1 MNPRRRTLKA
11 RIAATFVAWVV
22 LFDLMLVLAI
32 PMIRERFTLGVVDER
47 LGSQALAIAGQIVTQ
62 QIKPEEVVDLGEREP
77 LLGTEDSRRLLYQV
91 TGESG
96 SPVYR
101 SGLLRD
107 VDHLPT
113 RSLATEF
120 IRSGVTSPVFQTIR
134 SRTGGPDAEPV
145 RYRIATLGVRA
156 PNGAF
161 YHLLVA
167 SSLRTT
173 DTLGSILI
181 WTLLGSL
188 VPGVL
193 IAALSGWIVASRV
206 VARLDRISG
215 AIRGVSPSRIHQRIA
230 LPTGHDEIGAMAAD
244 VNAML
249 DRISTTHRGMERYM
263 SEVSHE
269 LRTPVAT
276 LLAEAQV
283 IKRSARPEAIV
294 EFADTV
300 EDEMRRLTRLVDS
313 FLTLARFEHGTAF
326 LARGLVNLND
336 AAIEAVQHTTRFA
349 QRTGVRLS
357 LNLYEPSEAESD
369 PVVRGDAEL
378 IRIALDNILRNAM
391 QFSPDRSAVDLHI
404 SRDAERTTVTI
415 RDRGPGIPA
424 EYIDRI
430 FDRFVQAPG
439 PRAGGKGLGLGLAI
453 AKAVVDAHKATIK
466 AGNHP
471 DGGSVFTI
479 TFTNAPAGR
488 THSAASRTPPEGPA

>member
-1 MNPRRRTLKA
+1 MKPRRRTLKA

-22 LFDLMLVLAI
+22 LFNVVMTLAI

-47 LGSQALAIAGQIVTQ
+47 LGTQALAIADQIVTQ
-62 QIKPEEVVDLGEREP
+62 QVEPEKVVELGETEP
-77 LLGTEDSRRLLYQV
+77 LLGAADTRRLLYQV

-96 SPVYR
+96 SPVFR

-107 VDHLPT
+107 VEHLPT

-120 IRSGVTSPVFQTIR
+120 VRNGVTSPVFQTIR
-134 SRTGGPDAEPV
+134 SRAGGGAEPV

-167 SSLRTT
+167 SSLKTT
-173 DTLGSILI
+173 DILGNILL
-181 WTLLGSL
+181 WTLVGAI

-193 IAALSGWIVASRV
+193 IAALSGWIVASRIV
-206 VARLDRISG
+206 GRLEQISG
-215 AIRGVSPSRIHQRIA
+215 AIRAVSPSRMHQRIA
-230 LPTGHDEIGAMAAD
+230 LPTGDDEIGAMAAD

-249 DRISTTHRGMERYM
+249 DRIATTHRGMERYM

-283 IKRSARPEAIV
+283 IKRAARPETVLA
-294 EFADTV
+294 FADTV

-336 AAIEAVQHTTRFA
+336 SAIEAVQHTTRFA

-357 LNLYEPSEAESD
+357 LHLYEPAEGEGD

-378 IRIALDNILRNAM
+378 IRIALDNILRNAL
-391 QFSPDRSAVDLHI
+391 QFSPDRSAVDLRVT
-404 SRDAERTTVTI
+404 RDAERTTVTI

-424 EYIDRI
+424 EYLDRV

-439 PRAGGKGLGLGLAI
+439 PRAGGTGLGLGLAI
-453 AKAVVDAHKATIK
+453 AKAVVDAHKGTIH
-466 AGNHP
+466 AANHP
-471 DGGSVFTI
+471 DGGSQFTI
-479 TFTNAPAGR
+479 TFANAAPPAK
-488 THSAASRTPPEGPA
+488 TPGPDARPG

>member
-1 MNPRRRTLKA
+1 M
-11 RIAATFVAWVV
+11 TFVAWVV
-22 LFDLMLVLAI
+22 LFNVVMILAI

-47 LGSQALAIAGQIVTQ
+47 LGSQALAIAEQIVTQ
-62 QIKPEEVVDLGEREP
+62 QVEPERVVELGEKEP
-77 LLGTEDSRRLLYQV
+77 LLGTADSRRLLYQV

-120 IRSGVTSPVFQTIR
+120 VSSGVTRPVFQTIR
-134 SRTGGPDAEPV
+134 SKAGTAGSEPG

-173 DTLGSILI
+173 DTLGNILL
-181 WTLLGSL
+181 WTLLGSI

-193 IAALSGWIVASRV
+193 IAALSGWIVASRI
-206 VARLDRISG
+206 VARLEQISG
-215 AIRGVSPSRIHQRIA
+215 AIRAVSPSRMHQRIA
-230 LPTGHDEIGAMAAD
+230 LPTGDDEIGAMAAD

-249 DRISTTHRGMERYM
+249 ERIATTHRGMERYM

-283 IKRSARPEAIV
+283 IKRSARPETVLA
-294 EFADTV
+294 FAETV

-336 AAIEAVQHTTRFA
+336 SAIEAVQHTTRFA
-349 QRTGVRLS
+349 QRAGVRLS
-357 LNLYEPSEAESD
+357 LHLYEPAEGEGD

-378 IRIALDNILRNAM
+378 IRIALDNILRNAL
-391 QFSPDRSAVDLHI
+391 QFSPDRSAVDLRVT
-404 SRDAERTTVTI
+404 RDAERTTVTI
-415 RDRGPGIPA
+415 RDRGPGIPP
-424 EYIDRI
+424 EYLDRV

-439 PRAGGKGLGLGLAI
+439 PRAGGTGLGLGLAI
-453 AKAVVDAHKATIK
+453 AKAVVDAHKGTIR
-466 AGNHP
+466 AANHP
-471 DGGSVFTI
+471 DGGSEFTI
-479 TFTNAPAGR
+479 SFANAPPAGR
-488 THSAASRTPPEGPA
+488 TPSTGAPA